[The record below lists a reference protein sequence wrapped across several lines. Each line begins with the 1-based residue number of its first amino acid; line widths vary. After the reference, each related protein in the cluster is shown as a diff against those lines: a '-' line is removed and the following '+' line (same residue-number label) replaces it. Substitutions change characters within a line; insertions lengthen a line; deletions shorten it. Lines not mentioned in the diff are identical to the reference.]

1 MTTYLLMGAP
11 FILAALLLA
20 VRAGRHHPQF
30 FRQLAWTAVPL
41 IILTVVF
48 DNILTGLPIVTY
60 NADLI
65 SGIRIGFAPVE
76 DFLYTI
82 AAVLLVPSL
91 WLLLS
96 HDE

>member
-1 MTTYLLMGAP
+1 MMTYLLMGVP
-11 FILAALLLA
+11 FMLAALLLA
-20 VRAGRHHPQF
+20 IRAGRHHPQF
-30 FRQLAWTAVPL
+30 FRQLAWTSVPL
-41 IILTVVF
+41 IALTVVF
-48 DNILTGLPIVTY
+48 DNLLTGLPIVTY
-60 NADLI
+60 NPDFI
-65 SGIRIGFAPVE
+65 SGLRVGFAPIE